1 MPSLDA
7 CAEQRRE
14 VGARCGAARA
24 AAQVHADAGDRAR
37 MLRRDLVAANHR
49 VAVAQAAADPGP
61 RRAEKD
67 RARATFLAARETA
80 TTDAQRR
87 EVTAAWADAV
97 DRVNRSARL
106 AQRALV
112 KARTEVTTLERALHE
127 AERSEQAARIQ
138 AEAAEA
144 DCLDA
149 RLRLAACEERLLGM
163 VAGGPAGASA
173 PSSGPPGGATSIS
186 SGGGSGS
193 APATHE
199 GSIPAAPQG
208 PPGGANESGWP
219 VGPTPLPRIT
229 AEPRPE
235 PLVIESLVSGDRL
248 ALELAAGAVAE
259 VGRASPAGVR
269 AQLQELVDAIGS
281 AAAAAGYLLFDE
293 GHPFWANLS
302 VSEARDVTAALARL
316 GFRFEPA
323 EGWHAGRAPL
333 PSDLAMA
340 LAYAGLDARHVRGL
354 PSAEELRALPAS
366 MWVDARAYLAAG
378 APDLAMDQ
386 LAALLGSSAARLGP
400 LWDIWG
406 LARPVLLGPRRS
418 LGSLSG

>member
-1 MPSLDA
+1 MATVPPGPGVTLGDG

-14 VGARCGAARA
+14 VATRCGAARA
-24 AAQVHADAGDRAR
+24 AAQAHADAGDRAR

-49 VAVAQAAADPGP
+49 VAAAQSAADPGP

-67 RARATFLAARETA
+67 RAREVFLAAREAA

-87 EVTAAWADAV
+87 AATAGWAEALDRINREGRRAQRSLARARAEVT
-97 DRVNRSARL
+97 SI
-106 AQRALV
+106 
-112 KARTEVTTLERALHE
+112 ERALLE
-127 AERSEQAARIQ
+127 AERAEQAARIR

-149 RLRLAACEERLLGM
+149 RLQLAACEEQLLGLA
-163 VAGGPAGASA
+163 AGTPTAA
-173 PSSGPPGGATSIS
+173 P
-186 SGGGSGS
+186 GGSGS
-193 APATHE
+193 SARPDRPDSVNPAGRSVSSTH
-199 GSIPAAPQG
+199 
-208 PPGGANESGWP
+208 
-219 VGPTPLPRIT
+219 LPHIS
-229 AEPRPE
+229 AEPRAE

-248 ALELAAGAVAE
+248 ALELASAAVAE
-259 VGRASPAGVR
+259 VGRLSPAGIR

-281 AAAAAGYLLFDE
+281 AAGSAGYLLFDE
-293 GHPFWANLS
+293 GHPFWAHLS
-302 VSEARDVTAALARL
+302 VEEARDVTAALARL

-323 EGWHAGRAPL
+323 EGWHAGRAPM
-333 PSDLAMA
+333 PADLAVA
-340 LAYAGLDARHVRGL
+340 LAYAGLDARRVRGL

-366 MWVDARAYLAAG
+366 IGVDARAFLAAG

-386 LAALLGSSAARLGP
+386 LVALLGPRAARLGP
-400 LWDIWG
+400 LWDVWG